1 MTSNKQIVSQVAIA
15 YGVLL
20 FLGSRNQIG
29 RTVWVL
35 LNLRDTLRALK
46 DMYPNGR
53 RIGVVTRRRRLRAA
67 LAGWIVL
74 VAVQPMTFLADTLLS
89 WIPFYSSIK
98 MLLVLALSFWRLE
111 SSPFLFQILV
121 VPVVRRYETH
131 IDLTLLLLGS
141 TALLFFHFLVEL
153 PWSAMVALAKY
164 PSRRVLRVS
173 AYEAPAPS
181 VATSSATTPSRPTR
195 PASTSTGR
203 PSSVETQEGSKLKS
217 FRPTSPHRPRGPRNP
232 EHKAHHGPPTTTRK
246 TAATVA
252 KHGRVRAAAQA
263 LDVASAP
270 STANRESHRSTST
283 NGRGKASGSEA
294 PALRAPSTRA
304 DATQHAKVML
314 PISKPAERRAMRPHD
329 ERVGESVGSTT
340 PLIHTLKATE
350 NGDS

>member
-15 YGVLL
+15 YCVLL

-35 LNLRDTLRALK
+35 LNLHDTLRALK

-74 VAVQPMTFLADTLLS
+74 VAVQPITFVADTLLS

-111 SSPFLFQILV
+111 SSAFLFQTLV

-141 TALLFFHFLVEL
+141 TVLLFFHFLVEL
-153 PWSAMVALAKY
+153 PWSTMVALAKY
-164 PSRRVLRVS
+164 PSRRVIRVS
-173 AYEAPAPS
+173 AYEAPVPS
-181 VATSSATTPSRPTR
+181 VDTSTATTPSRPTR

-203 PSSVETQEGSKLKS
+203 PSAVETQEGSKLKS
-217 FRPTSPHRPRGPRNP
+217 FRPTSPHQPRGP
-232 EHKAHHGPPTTTRK
+232 HCGDGCKAWPSEGGRAVPRCGFCPLGGQSRK
-246 TAATVA
+246 SSQHFYEWT
-252 KHGRVRAAAQA
+252 
-263 LDVASAP
+263 
-270 STANRESHRSTST
+270 
-283 NGRGKASGSEA
+283 GKG
-294 PALRAPSTRA
+294 
-304 DATQHAKVML
+304 V
-314 PISKPAERRAMRPHD
+314 
-329 ERVGESVGSTT
+329 
-340 PLIHTLKATE
+340 
-350 NGDS
+350 